1 MLKSTES
8 PRRIDR
14 ETAETIAAQG
24 LAFLAADAERLARFL
39 ALTGLQPADLAARVG
54 TGEVLSAVLSYLA
67 ADESLLLT
75 FAANSHVAPETIGP
89 ALALLDAADAR

>member
-1 MLKSTES
+1 MLKSTAS
-8 PRRIDR
+8 PPRLDR
-14 ETAETIAAQG
+14 EMAETIAAQG

-54 TGEVLSAVLSYLA
+54 AGEVLSAVLSYLA

-89 ALALLDAADAR
+89 ALALLDDPHAR

>member
-8 PRRIDR
+8 PPRLDR
-14 ETAETIAAQG
+14 EMAETIAAQG

-39 ALTGLQPADLAARVG
+39 ALTGLQPAELAARVG
-54 TGEVLSAVLSYLA
+54 ATEVLSAVLSYLA

-89 ALALLDAADAR
+89 ALALLDDPHAR

>member
-1 MLKSTES
+1 MLKSTQS
-8 PRRIDR
+8 PRQMHR
-14 ETAETIAAQG
+14 EMAETIAAQG

-39 ALTGLQPADLAARVG
+39 ALTGFEPADLAARVG
-54 TGEVLSAVLSYLA
+54 TQEVLSAVLSYLA

-89 ALALLDAADAR
+89 ALAVLDAADGR